1 MNHRRRNR
9 MAPVLK
15 QQSLQLF
22 VWVTLGKHFRCSTQ
36 RQSPE
41 RPQRHWCLRKLHPH
55 GDNPAPVQSLSS
67 FGLGS
72 AAVLFG
78 YKPFLL
84 QQCARAETFAFVR
97 ALTSATNH
105 FASGQAPGF
114 LKRFVAGGVSIALEK
129 SKTAVRPLACG
140 DPIRRLVAKC
150 FCVAG
155 KEDIS
160 KAFRGRNY
168 GVGCPG
174 GVEVVAHS
182 LRDSLKAHPRIIE
195 DRF

>member
-1 MNHRRRNR
+1 MNHR
-9 MAPVLK
+9 MAKPDGS
-15 QQSLQLF
+15 SLEAAVIAALRLGDARKALQMLNSAPIAAKTPE
-22 VWVTLGKHFRCSTQ
+22 TLA
-36 RQSPE
+36 
-41 RPQRHWCLRKLHPH
+41 CLRKLHPH
-55 GDNPAPVQSLSS
+55 GDNSAPVPHNDAPRFTEDVVRKSLSS
-67 FGLGS
+67 FGPGS
-72 AAVLFG
+72 AAGLFG

-84 QQCARAETFAFVR
+84 QQCARAETFSFVR

-129 SKTAVRPLACG
+129 SKTAVRPLACD

-168 GVGCPG
+168 GVVVQ
-174 GVEVVAHS
+174 VE
-182 LRDSLKAHPRIIE
+182 LKWWRI
-195 DRF
+195 R